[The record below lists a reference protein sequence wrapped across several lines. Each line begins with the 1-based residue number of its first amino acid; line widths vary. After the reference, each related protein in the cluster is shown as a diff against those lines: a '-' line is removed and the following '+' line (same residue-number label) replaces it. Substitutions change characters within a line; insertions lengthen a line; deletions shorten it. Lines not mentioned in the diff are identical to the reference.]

1 MATKAKVAS
10 KVVDD
15 DKEVDAEE
23 LLRESKYGKDE
34 VESSKESDETP
45 EAEEPE
51 EESAETSDDEGQTD
65 EVATEESEEESQET
79 SDEETSFVK
88 EFSGIAGDTEEE
100 YRKNLELAYRNS
112 TGEALRLKAELDKTQ
127 TKSDQTEEAEE
138 IDLSDPLRLWA
149 KQNLDEALKSAYAD
163 FSAHYAQVTD
173 PVEYQRFTRTVAQ
186 LSRTIMDSE
195 QRLAPPKELYAK
207 AAVILDWQP
216 NDKVDDKDKLDNALK
231 DRASSSKTVS
241 ATKPKAGQSKVTD
254 AEIAIAKQTWAAGK
268 TDTEIRT
275 ELEPYVK

>member
-1 MATKAKVAS
+1 MATKAKVAP

-51 EESAETSDDEGQTD
+51 EELAETSDDEGQTD
-65 EVATEESEEESQET
+65 EVATEESEEEET

-112 TGEALRLKAELDKTQ
+112 TGEALRLKAELDKTE
-127 TKSDQTEEAEE
+127 TTDQTEATEE

-231 DRASSSKTVS
+231 DRAASSKTVS
-241 ATKPKAGQSKVTD
+241 ATKSKAKQSRVTD

>member
-1 MATKAKVAS
+1 MATKAKVAP

-51 EESAETSDDEGQTD
+51 EELAETSDDEGQTD
-65 EVATEESEEESQET
+65 EVATEESEEEET

-112 TGEALRLKAELDKTQ
+112 TGEALRLKAELDKTE
-127 TKSDQTEEAEE
+127 TTDQTEATEE

-268 TDTEIRT
+268 TDTEIRA

>member
-1 MATKAKVAS
+1 MATKAKVAP

-51 EESAETSDDEGQTD
+51 EELAETSDDEGQTD
-65 EVATEESEEESQET
+65 EVATEESEEEET

-112 TGEALRLKAELDKTQ
+112 TGEALRLKAELDKTE
-127 TKSDQTEEAEE
+127 TTDQTEATEE

-186 LSRTIMDSE
+186 LSRTIMDSD

-268 TDTEIRT
+268 TDTEIRA